1 MFFFEKKPKN
11 VSRALRALVL
21 APAAGRGPRSKPRSA
36 FKSLLVLFFRK
47 ELLPS

>member
-1 MFFFEKKPKN
+1 MFFFEKRTKKRFPGA
-11 VSRALRALVL
+11 SRACAGT
-21 APAAGRGPRSKPRSA
+21 GRGPRSKPRSA